1 MLSVRNCNLS
11 KYEELKQKYND
22 DSNTLYWN
30 NKNLMVT
37 EKFIYIY
44 NKKYDFEDI
53 IKVDT
58 QNNILRPFIRLKV
71 FGKPIPQSITHYIIT
86 LKDGNVFNVDP
97 LRPKKLL
104 LHKAEIRKL
113 LQQVQRKG
121 YTLIPLQLYLKD
133 GRVKLEL
140 GVCMGKHLH
149 DKRDA
154 AAEREMERTAQRAV
168 RTQSTD

>member
-1 MLSVRNCNLS
+1 MRNCNLS

-30 NKNLMVT
+30 NKDLMVT

-71 FGKPIPQSITHYIIT
+71 FGKPIPQSITHFIIT
-86 LKDGNVFNVDP
+86 LKDGNVLNVDDFP
-97 LRPKKLL
+97 DYYKGKIKELDSLIWKYKKS
-104 LHKAEIRKL
+104 KYI
-113 LQQVQRKG
+113 
-121 YTLIPLQLYLKD
+121 
-133 GRVKLEL
+133 
-140 GVCMGKHLH
+140 
-149 DKRDA
+149 
-154 AAEREMERTAQRAV
+154 ERGSNPNE
-168 RTQSTD
+168 

>member
-1 MLSVRNCNLS
+1 MLSVRNYNLS

-22 DSNTLYWN
+22 DSNPLYWN

-86 LKDGNVFNVDP
+86 LKDGNVLNVDDFP
-97 LRPKKLL
+97 DYYKGEIKELDSLIWKYKK
-104 LHKAEIRKL
+104 RK
-113 LQQVQRKG
+113 
-121 YTLIPLQLYLKD
+121 YI
-133 GRVKLEL
+133 
-140 GVCMGKHLH
+140 
-149 DKRDA
+149 
-154 AAEREMERTAQRAV
+154 ERGSDSDE
-168 RTQSTD
+168 

>member
-1 MLSVRNCNLS
+1 MQNYNLS

-30 NKNLMVT
+30 NKNLLVT

-86 LKDGNVFNVDP
+86 LKDGNVLNVDDFP
-97 LRPKKLL
+97 NYYKGEIKELDSLIWKYKK
-104 LHKAEIRKL
+104 RKYIE
-113 LQQVQRKG
+113 RG
-121 YTLIPLQLYLKD
+121 SDSD
-133 GRVKLEL
+133 G
-140 GVCMGKHLH
+140 
-149 DKRDA
+149 
-154 AAEREMERTAQRAV
+154 
-168 RTQSTD
+168 

>member
-1 MLSVRNCNLS
+1 MRNCNLS

-71 FGKPIPQSITHYIIT
+71 LGKPIPQSITHFIIT
-86 LKDGNVFNVDP
+86 LKDGNVLNVDDFP
-97 LRPKKLL
+97 DYYKGKIKELDSLIWICKKS
-104 LHKAEIRKL
+104 KYI
-113 LQQVQRKG
+113 
-121 YTLIPLQLYLKD
+121 
-133 GRVKLEL
+133 
-140 GVCMGKHLH
+140 
-149 DKRDA
+149 
-154 AAEREMERTAQRAV
+154 ERESDSDE
-168 RTQSTD
+168 

>member
-1 MLSVRNCNLS
+1 MRNCNLS

-71 FGKPIPQSITHYIIT
+71 FGKPIPQSITHFIIT
-86 LKDGNVFNVDP
+86 LKDGNVLNVDDFP
-97 LRPKKLL
+97 DYYKGEIKELDSLIWKYKKS
-104 LHKAEIRKL
+104 KYIERKS
-113 LQQVQRKG
+113 
-121 YTLIPLQLYLKD
+121 D
-133 GRVKLEL
+133 SNE
-140 GVCMGKHLH
+140 
-149 DKRDA
+149 
-154 AAEREMERTAQRAV
+154 
-168 RTQSTD
+168 

>member
-1 MLSVRNCNLS
+1 MRNCNLS

-30 NKNLMVT
+30 NKDLMVT

-86 LKDGNVFNVDP
+86 LKDGNVLNVDDFP
-97 LRPKKLL
+97 DYYKGEIKELDSLIWKYKK
-104 LHKAEIRKL
+104 RK
-113 LQQVQRKG
+113 
-121 YTLIPLQLYLKD
+121 YI
-133 GRVKLEL
+133 
-140 GVCMGKHLH
+140 
-149 DKRDA
+149 
-154 AAEREMERTAQRAV
+154 ERGSDSDE
-168 RTQSTD
+168 

>member
-1 MLSVRNCNLS
+1 MRNYNLS

-22 DSNTLYWN
+22 DSNPLYWN

-86 LKDGNVFNVDP
+86 LKDGNVLNVDDFP
-97 LRPKKLL
+97 DYYKGEIKELDSLIWKYKK
-104 LHKAEIRKL
+104 RK
-113 LQQVQRKG
+113 
-121 YTLIPLQLYLKD
+121 YI
-133 GRVKLEL
+133 
-140 GVCMGKHLH
+140 
-149 DKRDA
+149 
-154 AAEREMERTAQRAV
+154 ERGSDSDE
-168 RTQSTD
+168 

>member
-1 MLSVRNCNLS
+1 MRNYNLS

-71 FGKPIPQSITHYIIT
+71 FGKPIPQSITHFIIT
-86 LKDGNVFNVDP
+86 LKDGNVLNVDDFP
-97 LRPKKLL
+97 DYYKGEIKELDSLIWKYKKS
-104 LHKAEIRKL
+104 KYI
-113 LQQVQRKG
+113 
-121 YTLIPLQLYLKD
+121 
-133 GRVKLEL
+133 
-140 GVCMGKHLH
+140 
-149 DKRDA
+149 
-154 AAEREMERTAQRAV
+154 ERGSDSNE
-168 RTQSTD
+168 

>member
-1 MLSVRNCNLS
+1 MRICNLS

-86 LKDGNVFNVDP
+86 LKDGNVLNVDDF
-97 LRPKKLL
+97 LDYYKGEIKELDSLIWKYKK
-104 LHKAEIRKL
+104 RK
-113 LQQVQRKG
+113 
-121 YTLIPLQLYLKD
+121 YI
-133 GRVKLEL
+133 
-140 GVCMGKHLH
+140 
-149 DKRDA
+149 
-154 AAEREMERTAQRAV
+154 ERGSDSDE
-168 RTQSTD
+168 